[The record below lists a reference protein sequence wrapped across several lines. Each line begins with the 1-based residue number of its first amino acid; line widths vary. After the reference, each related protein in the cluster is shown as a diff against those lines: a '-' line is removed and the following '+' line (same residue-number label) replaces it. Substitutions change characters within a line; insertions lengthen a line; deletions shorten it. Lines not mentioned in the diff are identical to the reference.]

1 MFIHWF
7 QVCLEQSIFI
17 FLGLRSLRKQSENT
31 HRALTYSRSL
41 KYCVLLAMLQFL
53 IKSKE
58 WGQQRAFRTLDL
70 SLVVKLYILL
80 VNKYILFESTNIEAD
95 LLSGETYLWQAY
107 ESGLDQNAEL
117 AIFFAMMFNS
127 S

>member
-1 MFIHWF
+1 MRACVRPV

-17 FLGLRSLRKQSENT
+17 FLGQIALREQSENT

-58 WGQQRAFRTLDL
+58 WDL